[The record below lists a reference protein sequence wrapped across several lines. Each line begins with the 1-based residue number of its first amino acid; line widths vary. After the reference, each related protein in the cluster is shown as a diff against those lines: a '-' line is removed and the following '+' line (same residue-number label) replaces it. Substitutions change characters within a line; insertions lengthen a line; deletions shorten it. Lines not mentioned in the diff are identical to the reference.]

1 MTPFI
6 SQSNAPD
13 AEDLVPLLPCVWGAD
28 TKLRHDAVKLLRQ
41 ALTPKLLDIAEPWTR
56 CCPPTMTADMLFT
69 TVVDHVI
76 ESLDSCTVSTP
87 AAFDQWV
94 RQTALRWLMTWE
106 RQVRRTASRSSDRE
120 TLGSLLASLREV
132 VAPPHRDRTMKQLL
146 IDVLAS
152 LDATDRRILEMRAAG
167 QHWRAVAAEGRCTI
181 AVAKQRHALALATAR
196 DLATAMLRRI
206 TLSEEAA

>member
-6 SQSNAPD
+6 SQSNAPN
-13 AEDLVPLLPCVWGAD
+13 AEDLVPLLPCVRGAD

-41 ALTPKLLDIAEPWTR
+41 ALMPKLLDIAEPWTR

-146 IDVLAS
+146 INVLAS

-181 AVAKQRHALALATAR
+181 AVAKQRHARALATAR

>member
-6 SQSNAPD
+6 SQSNAPT
-13 AEDLVPLLPCVWGAD
+13 AEELVPLLPFVWGAD
-28 TKLRHDAVKLLRQ
+28 TKLRRDAVKLVRQ
-41 ALTPKLLDIAEPWTR
+41 ALTPKLHDIAEPWTR

-94 RQTALRWLMTWE
+94 RQTALRWLMAWE
-106 RQVRRTASRSSDRE
+106 QQVRRTASRSSDRE

-152 LDATDRRILEMRAAG
+152 LDTTDRRILEMRAAG
-167 QHWRAVAAEGRCTI
+167 QQWRAVATECRCTV
-181 AVAKQRHALALATAR
+181 AVAKHLHALALATAR

-206 TLSEEAA
+206 TLVEEAA

>member
-6 SQSNAPD
+6 SQSNAPH

-41 ALTPKLLDIAEPWTR
+41 ALTPQLHDIAEPWTR

-94 RQTALRWLMTWE
+94 RHTALRWLMTWE
-106 RQVRRTASRSSDRE
+106 QHVRRTASRSSDRE

-181 AVAKQRHALALATAR
+181 AVVKQRHALALATAR

>member
-6 SQSNAPD
+6 SQSNAPH
-13 AEDLVPLLPCVWGAD
+13 AEDLVPLLPFVWGAD
-28 TKLRHDAVKLLRQ
+28 TKLRRDAVKLLRQ
-41 ALTPKLLDIAEPWTR
+41 ALTPKLQDIAEPWTR

-69 TVVDHVI
+69 TVIDHVI

-106 RQVRRTASRSSDRE
+106 RQVRRTASRSSDCE

-181 AVAKQRHALALATAR
+181 AVVKQRHALALATAR

>member
-6 SQSNAPD
+6 SQSNAPN
-13 AEDLVPLLPCVWGAD
+13 AEDLVPLLPFVWGAD
-28 TKLRHDAVKLLRQ
+28 TKLRRDAVKLLRQ
-41 ALTPKLLDIAEPWTR
+41 ALTPKLQDIAEPWTR

-106 RQVRRTASRSSDRE
+106 QHVRRTASRSSDCE

-181 AVAKQRHALALATAR
+181 AVVKQRHALALATAR
-196 DLATAMLRRI
+196 DVATAMLRRI